1 MKEKKPDGFP
11 TVTAEFY
18 DQDARQLCSDTPLS
32 DAVISPEFVSMQLTH
47 LARQPVL
54 DKIYRELLGAG
65 GIEIALRPVELYVPL
80 NQECTFADL
89 ITATQQVNEIVF
101 GVSTH
106 DSSGIHTL
114 KLNPNNRESFVFQS
128 GDEISVLAQ
137 QVYS

>member
-1 MKEKKPDGFP
+1 M
-11 TVTAEFY
+11 
-18 DQDARQLCSDTPLS
+18 S
-32 DAVISPEFVSMQLTH
+32 SMQLTH

-80 NQECTFADL
+80 DQECIFADL

-101 GVSTH
+101 GVSTL
-106 DSSGIHTL
+106 DSSGVRNL
-114 KLNPNNRESFVFQS
+114 KLNPDNRESFVFQG
-128 GDEISVLAQ
+128 GDQIAVLAQ